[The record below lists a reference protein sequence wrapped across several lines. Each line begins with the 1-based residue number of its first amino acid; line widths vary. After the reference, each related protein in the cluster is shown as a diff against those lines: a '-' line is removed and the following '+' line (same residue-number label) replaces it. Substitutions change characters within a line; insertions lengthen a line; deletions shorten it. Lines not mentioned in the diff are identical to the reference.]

1 LILEE
6 LLTNFPLWTSI
17 IAIILA
23 QFLKVP
29 WNYVMTKQWDWN
41 WLINSGGMPSGHTSA
56 VTSLATS
63 IGLTHGWNSSSFAI
77 ATIIGIIVMYDAAG
91 VRRQAGMHAQV
102 LNRLVEDF
110 AMLLNE
116 LRHLNQKR
124 TEETRIKLKEILG
137 HQPIEVF
144 TGAWFGILIALIMY
158 WFWF

>member
-1 LILEE
+1 
-6 LLTNFPLWTSI
+6 
-17 IAIILA
+17 
-23 QFLKVP
+23 
-29 WNYVMTKQWDWN
+29 
-41 WLINSGGMPSGHTSA
+41 
-56 VTSLATS
+56 
-63 IGLTHGWNSSSFAI
+63 
-77 ATIIGIIVMYDAAG
+77 MYDAAG

>member
-1 LILEE
+1 M
-6 LLTNFPLWTSI
+6 NFPLWASLT
-17 IAIILA
+17 ATILA

-29 WNYVMTKQWDWN
+29 WNYTLTKRWDWN

-63 IGLTHGWNSSSFAI
+63 IGLTEGWNSASFAI

-91 VRRQAGMHAQV
+91 VRRQAGMHAQI

-110 AMLLNE
+110 AVLLSE
-116 LRHLNQKR
+116 LRHLNEKR
-124 TEETRIKLKEILG
+124 TTEDTKIKLKEILG
-137 HQPIEVF
+137 HKPIEVVV
-144 TGAWFGILIALIMY
+144 GAWFGISIALIMY